1 VLHHLG
7 FFLFK
12 LCGPAGGEQ
21 ADVLTFKIQAKGDEG
36 VTPPDGIIGDAFHPV
51 DTQRGGKWLI
61 DNAAGKDDKGA
72 VVLGG
77 GINDLDVAPVGVHA
91 EEQVEA
97 SGMLRFEGGG
107 KGRNAGGGIESDPLT
122 CMDVFVFVGQR
133 LGNRVDYD
141 RLPTTLD
148 EQITEQTFP
157 AANICNP
164 ARLDVVDQPLV
175 QELEAKS
182 LHARRR
188 AGINCQL
195 DSLPVEGK
203 DVLHVPSMIGGFQG
217 YLFQAGEQPVGL
229 QPGSIL

>member
-1 VLHHLG
+1 MT
-7 FFLFK
+7 
-12 LCGPAGGEQ
+12 PA
-21 ADVLTFKIQAKGDEG
+21 
-36 VTPPDGIIGDAFHPV
+36 DGIIGDAFHPV

-61 DNAAGKDDKGA
+61 DNAAGEDDKSA
-72 VVLGG
+72 AVLGG
-77 GINDLDVAPVGVHA
+77 GINDLDVAAVSVHA
-91 EEQVEA
+91 EEQVKMG
-97 SGMLRFEGGG
+97 GMLGFEGGG
-107 KGRNAGGGIESDPLT
+107 KGRNAGGGIEPDPLT

-188 AGINCQL
+188 AGIDCQHEEI
-195 DSLPVEGK
+195 SLPA
-203 DVLHVPSMIGGFQG
+203 PAPM
-217 YLFQAGEQPVGL
+217 AGSEI
-229 QPGSIL
+229 SSCAA